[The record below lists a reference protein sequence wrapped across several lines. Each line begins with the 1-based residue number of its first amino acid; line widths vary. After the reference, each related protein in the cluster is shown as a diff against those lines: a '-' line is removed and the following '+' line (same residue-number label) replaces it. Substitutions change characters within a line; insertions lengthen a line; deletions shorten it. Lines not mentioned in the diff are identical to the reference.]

1 MNGHIYGICKIMRT
15 YVLVFVIIL
24 ATEDIARVQPYQV
37 DGSFETREYPV
48 QQIFLLSLL
57 YNIVE
62 ESIRKIS

>member
-1 MNGHIYGICKIMRT
+1 MNGHIYGICKIMGT

-24 ATEDIARVQPYQV
+24 ATEDIARVQPYHV
-37 DGSFETREYPV
+37 DGSFETREHPV

-62 ESIRKIS
+62 EFIRKIS